1 MSHPHNC
8 ASTDKPAPAG
18 SLTGSARGKSNRA
31 MGRLPLAGFA
41 LLAAAV
47 SSQAAVRT
55 VHVVERADVLDGRS
69 FAKSG
74 PYEKIIARAWFT
86 LDPKLPANQ
95 LVRDLGLAVTNEKGL
110 VEFSADVYVL
120 KPRDPSKGNGTILLE
135 VPNRGGKGMLNRFCF
150 ARTSHDPTKDEDFGD
165 KWLLDEGYTL
175 VWVGWQWDV
184 PNRPGVL
191 RLEPAPVRS
200 DVPVPG
206 LVRSEFIPDHPTK
219 QMPLGDRGHTPIP
232 LGKALRLLVRDSAEM
247 APVEIPR
254 RQVEGLGELGRC
266 RNAGWL
272 PARPAV
278 RVCL

>member
-1 MSHPHNC
+1 
-8 ASTDKPAPAG
+8 
-18 SLTGSARGKSNRA
+18 
-31 MGRLPLAGFA
+31 MGRLPLASLA
-41 LLAAAV
+41 LLAAISA
-47 SSQAAVRT
+47 QAAVRT

-69 FAKSG
+69 FGRSG
-74 PYEKIIARAWFT
+74 PYEKIFAKAWFT

-95 LVRDLGLAVTNEKGL
+95 LVRDLNLAVTNEQGV
-110 VEFSADVYVL
+110 VEFSADVHVL
-120 KPRDPSKGNGTILLE
+120 KPRDPAKGNGTILLE

-150 ARTSHDPTKDEDFGD
+150 ARTSHDPTRDEDFGD

-184 PNRPGVL
+184 PERPGVL
-191 RLEPAPVRS
+191 RLDPAAVRA

-219 QMPLGDRGHTPIP
+219 RMPLGDRGHDPPRQSASPVGPRQRRTAA
-232 LGKALRLLVRDSAEM
+232 GRDS
-247 APVEIPR
+247 R
-254 RQVEGLGELGRC
+254 RQMESVRQLGRN
-266 RNAGWL
+266 RNGRGL